1 MITVNRLN
9 GEEFLINPHLIE
21 IIEAAPD
28 TTITL
33 TTGRKF
39 IVKTPVPEIIE
50 QIIKYRRMIG
60 DRNFTENDGVERKD
74 T

>member
-1 MITVNRLN
+1 MIALQRLN

-21 IIEAAPD
+21 VIEATPD

-39 IVKTPVPEIIE
+39 IVKTPVAEVVA
-50 QIIKYRRMIG
+50 QIIKYRRAISG
-60 DRNFTENDGVERKD
+60 HNFTECDEKD
-74 T
+74 KE

>member
-1 MITVNRLN
+1 MITVHRLN

-39 IVKTPVPEIIE
+39 IVKTPVPEVVE

-60 DRNFTENDGVERKD
+60 NQNFNEDDGNDKV
-74 T
+74 

>member
-1 MITVNRLN
+1 MIALQRLN

-21 IIEAAPD
+21 VIEATPD

-39 IVKTPVPEIIE
+39 IVKTPVAEVVA
-50 QIIKYRRMIG
+50 QIIKYRRAISEH
-60 DRNFTENDGVERKD
+60 NFTECGEKD
-74 T
+74 KE

>member
-1 MITVNRLN
+1 MITVHRLN

-39 IVKTPVPEIIE
+39 IVKTSVPEIIE

-60 DRNFTENDGVERKD
+60 NRNFNEDDGIDKV
-74 T
+74 

>member
-1 MITVNRLN
+1 MITVQRLN

-21 IIEAAPD
+21 VIEAAPD

-39 IVKTPVPEIIE
+39 IVKTPVPEVVE

-60 DRNFTENDGVERKD
+60 NQNFNEDDGIDKV
-74 T
+74 

>member
-1 MITVNRLN
+1 MITVHRLN

-39 IVKTPVPEIIE
+39 IVKTPVPEIID
-50 QIIKYRRMIG
+50 QIIKYRRLIG
-60 DRNFTENDGVERKD
+60 NRNFTEDDGDDKV
-74 T
+74 

>member
-1 MITVNRLN
+1 MITVYRLN

-21 IIEAAPD
+21 VIEAAPD

-39 IVKTPVPEIIE
+39 IVKTPVPEIVD

-60 DRNFTENDGVERKD
+60 NQIFTEDDGVTRKN

>member
-1 MITVNRLN
+1 MITLQRFN

-21 IIEAAPD
+21 VIEATPD
-28 TTITL
+28 TTISL

-39 IVKTPVPEIIE
+39 VVKTSVQDVVA

-60 DRNFTENDGVERKD
+60 EPHFTDCDAKD
-74 T
+74 KV